1 MDTASVK
8 EHINTLR
15 DEIIFYLFDDGD
27 IDNIAPFFELCDYP
41 AGSIIFKEGDPG
53 DFIGFVIS
61 GKLEVKKQTEFK
73 GNQLIIA
80 LLTKGAMVGE
90 LSMFDKHR
98 RSATVEAVEDT
109 SLIIFRSESMDSLM
123 QQHPYTGI
131 KILKGLIKILSLRL
145 RKATERITNIF

>member
-1 MDTASVK
+1 MDTVSVK

-15 DEIIFYLFDDGD
+15 DEIIFYLFDDED
-27 IDNIAPFFELCDYP
+27 IDKIAPFFELCDYS

-53 DFIGFVIS
+53 NFIGFVIS

-90 LSMFDKHR
+90 LSMFDKR
-98 RSATVEAVEDT
+98 QRSATVEAVEDT
-109 SLIIFRSESMDSLM
+109 SLIIFRSESMESLM

-131 KILKGLIKILSLRL
+131 KILKGLIRILSLRL
-145 RKATERITNIF
+145 RKATERLTNIF

>member
-1 MDTASVK
+1 MDTVSIK

-15 DEIIFYLFDDGD
+15 DEIIFYLFDDED
-27 IDNIAPFFELCDYP
+27 IDKIAPFFEMFDYP

-53 DFIGFVIS
+53 NFIGFVLS

-80 LLTKGAMVGE
+80 LLTKGATVGE
-90 LSMFDKHR
+90 LSMFDKHQ

-109 SLIIFRSESMDSLM
+109 SLIIFRSESLESLM

-131 KILKGLIKILSLRL
+131 KMLKGLIKVLSLRL
-145 RKATERITNIF
+145 RKATERLTNIF

>member
-1 MDTASVK
+1 MDTVSIK

-15 DEIIFYLFDDGD
+15 DEIIFYLFDDED
-27 IDNIAPFFELCDYP
+27 IEKIAPFFELRDCP

-53 DFIGFVIS
+53 NFIGFVIS

-90 LSMFDKHR
+90 LSMFDKR
-98 RSATVEAVEDT
+98 QRSATVEAVEDT

-145 RKATERITNIF
+145 RKATDRLTNIF

>member
-1 MDTASVK
+1 MDTVSVK

-15 DEIIFYLFDDGD
+15 DEIIFYMFDDED
-27 IDNIAPFFELCDYP
+27 IDKIAPFFELRDYP

-53 DFIGFVIS
+53 NFIGFVIS

-73 GNQLIIA
+73 GNQIIIA

-90 LSMFDKHR
+90 LSMFDKR
-98 RSATVEAVEDT
+98 QRSATVEAVEDT

-145 RKATERITNIF
+145 RKATDRLTNIF

>member
-1 MDTASVK
+1 MDTVSIK

-15 DEIIFYLFDDGD
+15 DEIIFYMFDDED
-27 IDNIAPFFELCDYP
+27 IEKIAPFFELRDCP

-53 DFIGFVIS
+53 NFIGFVIS

-90 LSMFDKHR
+90 LSMFDKR
-98 RSATVEAVEDT
+98 QRSATVEAVEDT

-145 RKATERITNIF
+145 RKATDRLTNIF

>member
-1 MDTASVK
+1 MDTVSVK

-15 DEIIFYLFDDGD
+15 DEIIFYLFDDED
-27 IDNIAPFFELCDYP
+27 IDKIAPFFELRDHP

-90 LSMFDKHR
+90 LSMFDKR
-98 RSATVEAVEDT
+98 QRSATVEAVEDT
-109 SLIIFRSESMDSLM
+109 SLIIFRSESMESLM

-145 RKATERITNIF
+145 RKATERLTNIF

>member
-1 MDTASVK
+1 MDTVSVK

-15 DEIIFYLFDDGD
+15 DEIIFYLFDDED
-27 IDNIAPFFELCDYP
+27 IDKIAPFFELRDYP

-90 LSMFDKHR
+90 LSMFDKR
-98 RSATVEAVEDT
+98 QRSATVEAVEDT
-109 SLIIFRSESMDSLM
+109 SLIIFRSESMESLM

-145 RKATERITNIF
+145 RKATERLTNIF

>member
-8 EHINTLR
+8 EHINALR
-15 DEIIFYLFDDGD
+15 DEIIFYLFDDED
-27 IDNIAPFFELCDYP
+27 IDKIVPFFELCDYP

-53 DFIGFVIS
+53 DFIGFVLS

-90 LSMFDKHR
+90 LSMFDKHQ

-109 SLIIFRSESMDSLM
+109 SFIIFRSESMESLM

-131 KILKGLIKILSLRL
+131 KILKGLIRVLSLRL
-145 RKATERITNIF
+145 RKATERLTNIF

>member
-1 MDTASVK
+1 MDTVSVK

-15 DEIIFYLFDDGD
+15 DEIIFYLLDDED
-27 IDNIAPFFELCDYP
+27 IDKIAPFFELRDYP

-53 DFIGFVIS
+53 NFIGFVIS

-90 LSMFDKHR
+90 LSMFDKR
-98 RSATVEAVEDT
+98 QRSATVEAVEDT
-109 SLIIFRSESMDSLM
+109 SLIIFRSESMESLM

-145 RKATERITNIF
+145 RKATERLTNIF

>member
-1 MDTASVK
+1 MDTVSIK

-15 DEIIFYLFDDGD
+15 DEIIFHIFDDED
-27 IDNIAPFFELCDYP
+27 IDKIAPFFELRDYP

-53 DFIGFVIS
+53 NFIGFVIS

-73 GNQLIIA
+73 GNQVIIA

-90 LSMFDKHR
+90 LSMFDKR
-98 RSATVEAVEDT
+98 QRSATVEAVEDT

-145 RKATERITNIF
+145 RKATERLTNIF

>member
-1 MDTASVK
+1 MDTVSIK

-15 DEIIFYLFDDGD
+15 DEIIFYMFDDED
-27 IDNIAPFFELCDYP
+27 IDKIAPFFELRDYP

-53 DFIGFVIS
+53 NFIGFVLS

-90 LSMFDKHR
+90 LSMFDKR
-98 RSATVEAVEDT
+98 QRSATVEAVEDT
-109 SLIIFRSESMDSLM
+109 SLIIFRSESMESLM

-145 RKATERITNIF
+145 RKATERLTNIF

>member
-1 MDTASVK
+1 MDTVSVK

-15 DEIIFYLFDDGD
+15 DEIIFYLFDDED
-27 IDNIAPFFELCDYP
+27 IDKIAPFFELRDHP

-53 DFIGFVIS
+53 NFIGFVIS

-90 LSMFDKHR
+90 LSMFDKR
-98 RSATVEAVEDT
+98 QRSATVEAVEDT
-109 SLIIFRSESMDSLM
+109 SLIIFRSESMESLM

-131 KILKGLIKILSLRL
+131 KILKGLIKVLSLRL
-145 RKATERITNIF
+145 RKATERLTNIF

>member
-1 MDTASVK
+1 MDTVSVK

-15 DEIIFYLFDDGD
+15 DEIIFYLFDDED
-27 IDNIAPFFELCDYP
+27 IDKIAPFFELRDHP

-53 DFIGFVIS
+53 NFIGFVIS

-90 LSMFDKHR
+90 LSMFDKR
-98 RSATVEAVEDT
+98 QRSATVEAVEDT
-109 SLIIFRSESMDSLM
+109 SLIIFRSESMESLM

-145 RKATERITNIF
+145 RKATERLTNIF

>member
-15 DEIIFYLFDDGD
+15 DEIIFYMFDDED
-27 IDNIAPFFELCDYP
+27 IDKIVPFFELCDYP
-41 AGSIIFKEGDPG
+41 AGSIVFKEGDPG
-53 DFIGFVIS
+53 NFIGFVIS

-90 LSMFDKHR
+90 LSMFDKRR

-109 SLIIFRSESMDSLM
+109 SLIIFRSEAMESLM

-131 KILKGLIKILSLRL
+131 KILKGLIRVLSLRL
-145 RKATERITNIF
+145 RKATERLTNIF

>member
-1 MDTASVK
+1 MDTVSIK

-15 DEIIFYLFDDGD
+15 DEIIFYLFDDED
-27 IDNIAPFFELCDYP
+27 IDKIAPFFELRDHP

-90 LSMFDKHR
+90 LSMFDKR
-98 RSATVEAVEDT
+98 QRSATVEAVEDT

-123 QQHPYTGI
+123 QRHPYTGI

-145 RKATERITNIF
+145 RKATERLTNIF

>member
-27 IDNIAPFFELCDYP
+27 IDKIAPFFELRDYP

-90 LSMFDKHR
+90 LSMFDKRR

>member
-1 MDTASVK
+1 MDTVSVK

-15 DEIIFYLFDDGD
+15 DEIIFYLFDDED
-27 IDNIAPFFELCDYP
+27 IEKIAPFFELRDCP

-53 DFIGFVIS
+53 NFIGFVIS

-90 LSMFDKHR
+90 LSMFDKR
-98 RSATVEAVEDT
+98 QRSATVEAVEDT

-145 RKATERITNIF
+145 RKATDRLTNIF

>member
-1 MDTASVK
+1 MGTVSVK

-15 DEIIFYLFDDGD
+15 DEIIFYLFDDED
-27 IDNIAPFFELCDYP
+27 IDKIAPFFELRDHP

-90 LSMFDKHR
+90 LSMFDKR
-98 RSATVEAVEDT
+98 QRSATVEAVEDT

-123 QQHPYTGI
+123 QRHPYTGI

-145 RKATERITNIF
+145 RKATERLTNIF

>member
-1 MDTASVK
+1 MDTVSVK

-15 DEIIFYLFDDGD
+15 DEIIFYLFDDED
-27 IDNIAPFFELCDYP
+27 IDKIAPFFELRDHP

-53 DFIGFVIS
+53 NFIAFVLS

-90 LSMFDKHR
+90 LSMFDKR
-98 RSATVEAVEDT
+98 QRSATVEAVEDT

-145 RKATERITNIF
+145 RKATERLTNIF

>member
-1 MDTASVK
+1 MDTVSVK

-15 DEIIFYLFDDGD
+15 DEIIFYLFDDED
-27 IDNIAPFFELCDYP
+27 IDKIAPFFELRDYP

-53 DFIGFVIS
+53 NFIGFVIS

-73 GNQLIIA
+73 GNQIIIA

-90 LSMFDKHR
+90 LSMFDKR
-98 RSATVEAVEDT
+98 QRSATVEAVEDT
-109 SLIIFRSESMDSLM
+109 SLIIFRSESMESLM

-131 KILKGLIKILSLRL
+131 KILKGLINILSLRL
-145 RKATERITNIF
+145 RKATERLTNIF